1 MANLQRHDPL
11 SIVMSRQT
19 AKNQRKVRI
28 PFGLKKRSKKA
39 KVEKVVEETV
49 DPSCEI
55 PSCGCG
61 N

>member
-1 MANLQRHDPL
+1 MANIQTQDPL
-11 SIVMSRQT
+11 GITMSRQT
-19 AKNQRKVRI
+19 AQNQRKVRI

-39 KVEKVVEETV
+39 KVEKVVEETTE
-49 DPSCEI
+49 PSCEI